1 MRAPPVLSGEARA
14 TQIPGHTGAGATPL
28 MTLSIVGASFVG
40 ILIAGTLLGCGR
52 YGKPVRSTALRAEA
66 VHSVTAH
73 NTTQIASNV
82 VMLNAGVA
90 KNGAPESSSAIP
102 PKKR

>member
-1 MRAPPVLSGEARA
+1 M
-14 TQIPGHTGAGATPL
+14 I
-28 MTLSIVGASFVG
+28 LSIVGASFVG

-52 YGKPVRSTALRAEA
+52 YGKPVRPTALRAEA
-66 VHSVTAH
+66 VHSETAH
-73 NTTQIASNV
+73 NTTEIASNV

-90 KNGAPESSSAIP
+90 ENHAPQSSSAIP